1 MDVLER
7 DGYCGKQGNH
17 NCSKDSNICWKE
29 SNICCKESNICCIR
43 IHLKVNT
50 MHVEYTDMWKQ
61 EQNDQATTKM

>member
-7 DGYCGKQGNH
+7 DGYCGKQGNN
-17 NCSKDSNICWKE
+17 NCTKE

-50 MHVEYTDMWKQ
+50 MYVEYTDMWKQ
-61 EQNDQATTKM
+61 EQNDQATTKI